1 MGPPGRLGVGHGR
14 DYALTLH
21 RLQDKIAATL
31 HATGGDVAGTLTACN
46 LVAYDSRMNA
56 VEQARS
62 KIVLAINTWRRE
74 NANDDEV
81 ARPLAALAAEAGVS
95 VSMLYQFMRQDGPK
109 LGTDSVPKLRP
120 LLDKYLVEP
129 GETWLAAMGV
139 ETPGLVEAQ
148 A

>member
-1 MGPPGRLGVGHGR
+1 
-14 DYALTLH
+14 
-21 RLQDKIAATL
+21 
-31 HATGGDVAGTLTACN
+31 
-46 LVAYDSRMNA
+46 MNA

>member
-1 MGPPGRLGVGHGR
+1 MTMCSVGSKSKARARVKSESWRNGS
-14 DYALTLH
+14 
-21 RLQDKIAATL
+21 
-31 HATGGDVAGTLTACN
+31 TLTACN

-74 NANDDEV
+74 NANDEEV